1 MKFLVTGA
9 DGQLGEEFKK
19 ELEKR
24 KLNYIALTR
33 EELDITDFQNVLKVV
48 TNYKPDFLI
57 NCAAYNDVDRVEEDW
72 ETAFLVNGIGPKN
85 LALASSKNDCV
96 FIHYSTDYVF
106 NGESK
111 IPYTIADR
119 PEPINKYGKSKLL
132 GENFV
137 RDFAEKYYLI
147 RLSSVFGNNP
157 KASFPLKLI
166 SWAREKK
173 ELKIVDDQFFSP
185 TFTGDVVKATLDL
198 IKTDA
203 YGLYHMTNSGY
214 CSRYEWAKYILEK
227 IHWQGKIIPA
237 KSEDFHS
244 LAKRPKFS
252 VLNNFPLK
260 DIIGYGLPDWKEATE
275 RYLNTLSTNY
285 KSITNLRM

>member
-19 ELEKR
+19 ELKKR

-33 EELDITDFQNVLKVV
+33 EEFDITDFQNVLKVV

-111 IPYTIADR
+111 IPYTIADS
-119 PEPINKYGKSKLL
+119 PKPINKYGKSKFL

-166 SWAREKK
+166 SWAKEKK

-260 DIIGYGLPDWKEATE
+260 DIIGYCLPDWKEATE

-285 KSITNLRM
+285 KSITNL